1 MRIRKQKSETKET
14 RNKMERKKLILFILL
29 YLIFRGYNIGAQ
41 EMITLKECY
50 DRAYTAAVVSAEKE
64 VYNRIWEYKDK
75 NLSRGWLPTLDAN
88 GSFTYNSSVM
98 DINDVIGALPV
109 PGIGDMIKPLP
120 NEQYK
125 VTVDINQMIY
135 DGGAIKSAR
144 AFERAGLLV
153 NEKQNE
159 TDLYKLRSEVNTYY
173 FNILLLER
181 QEDLLQNYLELINKK
196 IIALESAVENGVV
209 PKSDID
215 VLNSEK
221 LKLEQQI
228 SENSIRKT
236 SLIKN
241 LSDLTGY
248 KTDTSVQ
255 LVIPPINEELTD
267 ELLRPE
273 LQIFDLRK
281 EQLEESVKQ
290 IQSRRI
296 PKAFGFAT
304 FGYGNPPGSNFFR
317 DEFAPFYILG
327 AGVKWNILDWNK
339 AKNEKQIVL
348 LQKDLIDGRKKEMK
362 DNLKRMLN
370 AKNAEIKSM
379 KELLETDIELIELRK
394 RITSAAES
402 KYNNGTITATEY
414 LNELNAE
421 NQARINYEIHTISLA
436 LARVEYMNIS
446 GQEIE

>member
-1 MRIRKQKSETKET
+1 
-14 RNKMERKKLILFILL
+14 MERKKLILFILL
-29 YLIFRGYNIGAQ
+29 YLVFRGYNIGAQ

-75 NLSRGWLPTLDAN
+75 NLSRAWLPTLDAN

-196 IIALESAVENGVV
+196 IIALESAVENGMV

-215 VLNSEK
+215 VLSSEK

-248 KTDTSVQ
+248 ETDTSVQ
-255 LVIPPINEELTD
+255 LVVPPINEELTD
-267 ELLRPE
+267 ELFRPE

>member
-1 MRIRKQKSETKET
+1 
-14 RNKMERKKLILFILL
+14 MERKKLILFILL

-159 TDLYKLRSEVNTYY
+159 TDLYKLRGEVNTYY

-228 SENSIRKT
+228 SENSIIKT

-248 KTDTSVQ
+248 ETDTSVQ
-255 LVIPPINEELTD
+255 FVIPPINEELTD

-414 LNELNAE
+414 LSELNAE

>member
-1 MRIRKQKSETKET
+1 MRIIKQKSETKET

-29 YLIFRGYNIGAQ
+29 YLVFRGYNIGAQ

-75 NLSRGWLPTLDAN
+75 NLSRAWLPTLDAN

-196 IIALESAVENGVV
+196 IIALESAVENGMV

-215 VLNSEK
+215 VLSSEK

-248 KTDTSVQ
+248 ETDTSVQ
-255 LVIPPINEELTD
+255 LVVPPINEELTD
-267 ELLRPE
+267 ELFRPE

>member
-1 MRIRKQKSETKET
+1 
-14 RNKMERKKLILFILL
+14 MERKKLILFILL
-29 YLIFRGYNIGAQ
+29 YLVFRGYNIEAQ

-159 TDLYKLRSEVNTYY
+159 TDLYKLRGEVNTYY

-228 SENSIRKT
+228 SENSIIKT

-248 KTDTSVQ
+248 ETDTSVQ
-255 LVIPPINEELTD
+255 FVIPPINEELTD

-414 LNELNAE
+414 LSELNAE

>member
-1 MRIRKQKSETKET
+1 
-14 RNKMERKKLILFILL
+14 MERKKLILFILL
-29 YLIFRGYNIGAQ
+29 YLVFRGYNIGAQ

-75 NLSRGWLPTLDAN
+75 NLSRAWLPTLDAN

-109 PGIGDMIKPLP
+109 PGIGDMINPLP

-196 IIALESAVENGVV
+196 IIALESAVENGMV

-215 VLNSEK
+215 VLSSEK

-248 KTDTSVQ
+248 ETDTSVQ
-255 LVIPPINEELTD
+255 LVVPPINEELTD
-267 ELLRPE
+267 ELFRPE

>member
-1 MRIRKQKSETKET
+1 
-14 RNKMERKKLILFILL
+14 MERKKLILFILL
-29 YLIFRGYNIGAQ
+29 YLVFKGYNIGAQ

-196 IIALESAVENGVV
+196 IIALESAVENGMV

-215 VLNSEK
+215 VLSSEK

-248 KTDTSVQ
+248 ETDTSVQ
-255 LVIPPINEELTD
+255 LVVPPINEELTD
-267 ELLRPE
+267 ELFRPE

>member
-1 MRIRKQKSETKET
+1 
-14 RNKMERKKLILFILL
+14 MERKKLILFILL
-29 YLIFRGYNIGAQ
+29 YLVFRGYNIEAQ

-228 SENSIRKT
+228 SENSIIKT

-248 KTDTSVQ
+248 ETDTSVQ
-255 LVIPPINEELTD
+255 FVIPPINEELTD

-414 LNELNAE
+414 LSELNAE

>member
-1 MRIRKQKSETKET
+1 
-14 RNKMERKKLILFILL
+14 MERKKLILFILL
-29 YLIFRGYNIGAQ
+29 YLVFKGYNIGAQ

-75 NLSRGWLPTLDAN
+75 NLSRAWLPTLDAN

-196 IIALESAVENGVV
+196 IIALESAVENGMV

-215 VLNSEK
+215 VLSSEK

-248 KTDTSVQ
+248 ETDTSVQ
-255 LVIPPINEELTD
+255 LVVPPINEELTD
-267 ELLRPE
+267 ELFRPE

-362 DNLKRMLN
+362 DK
-370 AKNAEIKSM
+370 
-379 KELLETDIELIELRK
+379 LRD
-394 RITSAAES
+394 T
-402 KYNNGTITATEY
+402 NG
-414 LNELNAE
+414 
-421 NQARINYEIHTISLA
+421 
-436 LARVEYMNIS
+436 YMV
-446 GQEIE
+446 

>member
-1 MRIRKQKSETKET
+1 
-14 RNKMERKKLILFILL
+14 
-29 YLIFRGYNIGAQ
+29 
-41 EMITLKECY
+41 MITLKECY

-109 PGIGDMIKPLP
+109 PGIGDMINPLP

-196 IIALESAVENGVV
+196 IIALESAVENGMV

-215 VLNSEK
+215 VLSSEK

-248 KTDTSVQ
+248 ETDTSVQ
-255 LVIPPINEELTD
+255 LVVPPINEELTD
-267 ELLRPE
+267 ELFRPE

-290 IQSRRI
+290 NQSRRI

>member
-1 MRIRKQKSETKET
+1 
-14 RNKMERKKLILFILL
+14 MERKKLILFILL
-29 YLIFRGYNIGAQ
+29 YLVFRGYNIGAQ

-196 IIALESAVENGVV
+196 IIALESAVENGMV

-215 VLNSEK
+215 VLSSEK

-248 KTDTSVQ
+248 ETDTSVQ
-255 LVIPPINEELTD
+255 LVVPPINEELTD
-267 ELLRPE
+267 ELFRPE

>member
-1 MRIRKQKSETKET
+1 
-14 RNKMERKKLILFILL
+14 
-29 YLIFRGYNIGAQ
+29 
-41 EMITLKECY
+41 MITLKECY

-159 TDLYKLRSEVNTYY
+159 TDLYKLRGEVNTYY

-228 SENSIRKT
+228 SENSIIKT

-248 KTDTSVQ
+248 ETDTSVQ
-255 LVIPPINEELTD
+255 FVIPPINEELTD

-414 LNELNAE
+414 LSELNAE

>member
-1 MRIRKQKSETKET
+1 
-14 RNKMERKKLILFILL
+14 MERKKLILFILL

-255 LVIPPINEELTD
+255 LVVPPINEELTD
-267 ELLRPE
+267 ELFRPE

>member
-1 MRIRKQKSETKET
+1 
-14 RNKMERKKLILFILL
+14 MERKKLILFILL
-29 YLIFRGYNIGAQ
+29 YLVFKGYNIGAQ

-75 NLSRGWLPTLDAN
+75 NLSRAWLPTLDAN

-196 IIALESAVENGVV
+196 IIALESAVENGMV

-215 VLNSEK
+215 VLSSEK

-248 KTDTSVQ
+248 ETDTSVQ
-255 LVIPPINEELTD
+255 LVVPPINEELTD
-267 ELLRPE
+267 ELFRPE